1 MFATSFLNLLLAV
14 SLVSAASLPA
24 ARTTTYQVCAICP
37 PFDTEG
43 NAVGAIPGGYG
54 LTPPARFCGY
64 ILLLDFSMKVLKD
77 LISFG
82 DLGQN
87 GFITKCFYDVRMP
100 LSFATDSYSN
110 YRIPVLSFREQSSAL
125 LDQLQLPSH
134 RTAKWLQSRGLS
146 LLIHLNNDR

>member
-24 ARTTTYQVCAICP
+24 ARTTTYQICAICP

-54 LTPPARFCGY
+54 LTPPARFCG
-64 ILLLDFSMKVLKD
+64 
-77 LISFG
+77 FG